1 MNTITDEKALAEALK
16 NDEGSIEIEGN
27 LAEKTLKIKAT
38 GKVAWG
44 VVCIGSIAVAV
55 ALIISYRGS
64 SRVIAGA
71 GAAVGLVSAGAAT
84 SILGVGATS
93 AAIAIAVAGGG
104 VGILNKLRDY
114 KVERISDTHI
124 KLIKK

>member
-1 MNTITDEKALAEALK
+1 MNTITDEKTLAEALK
-16 NDEGSIEIEGN
+16 NGADSIEIEGD
-27 LAEKTLKIKAT
+27 LSKKIFKIKAT

-44 VVCIGSIAVAV
+44 VCIASIAVAV
-55 ALIISYRGS
+55 ALIISS
-64 SRVIAGA
+64 PATAGA

-93 AAIAIAVAGGG
+93 AAIAIAVAAGG
-104 VGILNKLRDY
+104 VGVLNKLRAY
-114 KVERISDTHI
+114 KVEKISDTHI